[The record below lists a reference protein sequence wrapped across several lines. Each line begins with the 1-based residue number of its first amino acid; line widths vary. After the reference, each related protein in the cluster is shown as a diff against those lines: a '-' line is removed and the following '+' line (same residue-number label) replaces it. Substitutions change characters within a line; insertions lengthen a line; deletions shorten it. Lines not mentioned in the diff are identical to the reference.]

1 MDRKKKDCRGPA
13 PILRMRH
20 LPLIAVVVAALIT
33 GPLLVVWKQVYLTK
47 VSMKRAAISDT
58 LTMLSKQAA
67 QLRFMTEKLSS
78 TSRIE
83 AIAHERLGLE
93 YPASGRIVII
103 KGRGRNAP
111 TFDRADGFVA
121 FLRRSLPGNGG

>member
-1 MDRKKKDCRGPA
+1 
-13 PILRMRH
+13 MRH

-58 LTMLSKQAA
+58 LTVLSKQAA

-93 YPASGRIVII
+93 YPASGQIVII
-103 KGRGRNAP
+103 KGRGYDLQP
-111 TFDRADGFVA
+111 SDRDNGFIA
-121 FLRRSLPGNGG
+121 FLRRSLPGNRG

>member
-1 MDRKKKDCRGPA
+1 MDRKKKDRRGPA

-20 LPLIAVVVAALIT
+20 LPVIAVVVAALIT

-58 LTMLSKQAA
+58 LTVLSKQAA

-93 YPASGRIVII
+93 YPASGQIVII
-103 KGRGRNAP
+103 KGRADDMRP
-111 TFDRADGFVA
+111 SDRDNGFIA
-121 FLRRSLPGNGG
+121 FLRRSLPGNRG